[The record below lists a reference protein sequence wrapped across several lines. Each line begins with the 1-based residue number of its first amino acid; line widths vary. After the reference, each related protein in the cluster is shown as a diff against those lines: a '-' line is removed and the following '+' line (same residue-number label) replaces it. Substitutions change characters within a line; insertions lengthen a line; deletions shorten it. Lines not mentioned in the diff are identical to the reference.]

1 MLFLAKL
8 FTLNCVLVGVAS
20 AKIGVI
26 IGIIIVVAGI
36 AIISSSSE
44 MNSDDNP
51 EIRVN
56 SGDEIIITE
65 NIDSEA
71 HDFYIDEEGRKVI
84 VINVKDSL
92 SIDD

>member
-20 AKIGVI
+20 VKIGVI
-26 IGIIIVVAGI
+26 IGIIIVIAGI

-44 MNSDDNP
+44 MNSDDNQG
-51 EIRVN
+51 ITQDTQTN
-56 SGDEIIITE
+56 NTE
-65 NIDSEA
+65 NIESEA

-84 VINVKDSL
+84 VINAKDSL

>member
-1 MLFLAKL
+1 MLFLVKL

-44 MNSDDNP
+44 MNSDDNQ
-51 EIRVN
+51 EVTQTN
-56 SGDEIIITE
+56 NTE
-65 NIDSEA
+65 NIESEVYDS
-71 HDFYIDEEGRKVI
+71 YIDEEGRKVI